1 MKSLRPAIVGRSC
14 WGVIWFV
21 RVGAYTLI
29 MPQVRLY
36 LMNLQEP
43 RSRALRVA
51 DHLARKSFE
60 FFLSD
65 KIIYV

>member
-1 MKSLRPAIVGRSC
+1 LTTLLE
-14 WGVIWFV
+14 VIWGAF
-21 RVGAYTLI
+21 VGAYTLI

-36 LMNLQEP
+36 LMNLEEP

>member
-1 MKSLRPAIVGRSC
+1 LPGEAVG
-14 WGVIWFV
+14 GIWLV
-21 RVGAYTLI
+21 RAGAYTLI

-36 LMNLQEP
+36 LMNLEEP

>member
-1 MKSLRPAIVGRSC
+1 L
-14 WGVIWFV
+14 GVIWLV

-36 LMNLQEP
+36 LMNLEEP
-43 RSRALRVA
+43 RSRALRIA